1 MKYLSIVVLLLTSA
15 IVQAQDVDEF
25 MACAEINDRVAR
37 VICLE
42 EALDGATRQEQASD
56 GAEQAVVDS
65 QVSAVEDFG
74 EATKQDVELEEAE
87 ENTGR
92 QSFFR
97 LPRIGNIF
105 RRDESEIVDNSPEI
119 EEAENDSA
127 QAGQAE
133 QVAEFGRQSRVVI
146 NENGE
151 DELNDVVAEL
161 VMAKP
166 DQWLV
171 KLASG
176 QVWRQTHPRRLNLRE
191 GDAVR
196 IYPTGW
202 GENFRLEAERLSGFI
217 QVLRVE

>member
-15 IVQAQDVDEF
+15 LVQAQDVDEF
-25 MACAEINDRVAR
+25 IACAEISDRLAR

-42 EALDGATRQEQASD
+42 EALDEATRVDEVVVSD
-56 GAEQAVVDS
+56 VQDN
-65 QVSAVEDFG
+65 QVNAVENFG
-74 EATKQDVELEEAE
+74 EAPGQDVEVADVEESAD
-87 ENTGR
+87 R
-92 QSFFR
+92 QPFFR

-105 RRDESEIVDNSPEI
+105 KRDESESVSDNAGVV
-119 EEAENDSA
+119 EAENESDQSV
-127 QAGQAE
+127 QLE
-133 QVAEFGRQSRVVI
+133 EFGRQSRVVV

-202 GENFRLEAERLSGFI
+202 GENFRLEAVRLNGFI

>member
-1 MKYLSIVVLLLTSA
+1 MK
-15 IVQAQDVDEF
+15 
-25 MACAEINDRVAR
+25 
-37 VICLE
+37 
-42 EALDGATRQEQASD
+42 
-56 GAEQAVVDS
+56 
-65 QVSAVEDFG
+65 
-74 EATKQDVELEEAE
+74 
-87 ENTGR
+87 
-92 QSFFR
+92 
-97 LPRIGNIF
+97 RIKAKG
-105 RRDESEIVDNSPEI
+105 VK
-119 EEAENDSA
+119 
-127 QAGQAE
+127 
-133 QVAEFGRQSRVVI
+133 VVI
-146 NENGE
+146 YEPLLKESQFFYSTVVKDLSSFKSMSDVIVTNRMN

-202 GENFRLEAERLSGFI
+202 GENFRLEAVRLNGFI

>member
-25 MACAEINDRVAR
+25 IACAQISDRVAR

-42 EALDGATRQEQASD
+42 EALDDATRQEQASD
-56 GAEQAVVDS
+56 SAEQAVVDS

-74 EATKQDVELEEAE
+74 AATTQDVELEEAE
-87 ENTGR
+87 ENTER

-105 RRDESEIVDNSPEI
+105 RRDESEIVGNSPET
-119 EEAENDSA
+119 EETENDSA
-127 QAGQAE
+127 QTD

-151 DELNDVVAEL
+151 DELNDVVTEL

>member
-1 MKYLSIVVLLLTSA
+1 MKFISIVVLLFTSVL
-15 IVQAQDVDEF
+15 VQAQDVDEF
-25 MACAEINDRVAR
+25 IACAGISDRLAR

-42 EALDGATRQEQASD
+42 EALAEATRE
-56 GAEQAVVDS
+56 EEVVANDVRDN
-65 QVSAVEDFG
+65 QVNAIEDFG
-74 EATKQDVELEEAE
+74 EALGQDVEVADVDESADK
-87 ENTGR
+87 
-92 QSFFR
+92 QPFFR

-105 RRDESEIVDNSPEI
+105 NRDESESVSDNAVVV
-119 EEAENDSA
+119 EAENESDQSV
-127 QAGQAE
+127 QLE
-133 QVAEFGRQSRVVI
+133 EFGRQSRVVV

-202 GENFRLEAERLSGFI
+202 GENFRLEAERLNGFI
-217 QVLRVE
+217 QVLRLE